1 MESWIFLHFPI
12 ERWVERWIDNYE
24 QIFDAWQDG
33 GVRGLAVGRMR
44 FLQEDG
50 SYIRTFAPDPKV
62 YESFGVTPPP
72 EEPREVEKEKKLEEI
87 LDNAAARGWPIMIFD
102 VPGGGGGRPP
112 EEDAYGE
119 VRLAAAAQ
127 DLLNAYPQAQG
138 VIMDG
143 PGEQHYELAW
153 HHGGELF
160 EIRPREGQR
169 FGALGYD
176 LERMERGIAHLRRRF
191 QSLTPD
197 LVRYHAPGGMLAGL
211 LLFDIDEDALYWLRS
226 RQEQSLQS
234 WQQARADLDKVDRY
248 VELGAIPRITTFS
261 SLTGHDYQQMPP
273 YFDYIFPKHYY
284 WHRGFD
290 GMYGTIQRWVLKFT
304 EWNPSLTEEDG
315 FQLIKS
321 LFGLELP
328 GVNTLIDLEMG
339 FPEEFFTETVY
350 NETRRALDAIK
361 DVDKTIFWVSTGR
374 FPHAGD
380 PMTARDLDGI
390 LKATQAAGGERFLFH
405 PDPNPGP
412 SEWTVITNMCGNPWH
427 QSRDGYWPPD
437 ANKPDEYNR
446 DPT

>member
-1 MESWIFLHFPI
+1 MECWIFVHIPLQN
-12 ERWVERWIDNYE
+12 WDERWISNY
-24 QIFDAWQDG
+24 QRIFDAWEDG
-33 GVRGLAVGRMR
+33 GVRGIVVGRLR
-44 FLQEDG
+44 LKQEDG
-50 SYIRTFAPDPKV
+50 SEIRPYAADPKV
-62 YESFGVTPPP
+62 YRAFGVDPP
-72 EEPREVEKEKKLEEI
+72 EAECRNPEQERVFRDI
-87 LDNAAARGWPIMIFD
+87 LDNAAARGWHIMTFD
-102 VPGGGGGRPP
+102 APGGGALPP
-112 EEDAYGE
+112 EEDPYG
-119 VRLAAAAQ
+119 VARFAAAAQ
-127 DLLNAYPQAQG
+127 DLARALPQVQG
-138 VIMDG
+138 VIVDG

-153 HHGGELF
+153 HHGRELF
-160 EIRPREGQR
+160 EMGIKDQFAARGFDVDRL
-169 FGALGYD
+169 A
-176 LERMERGIAHLRRRF
+176 RGIAHLRQRF
-191 QSLTPD
+191 HELTPD
-197 LVRYHAPGGMLAGL
+197 LVRYHATGGMLAGL
-211 LLFDIDEDALYWLRS
+211 NLFDIDEDALYWLRS